1 MNLFRLWR
9 DYRARLVASL
19 LLEALMRMLMFA
31 IVEPD
36 VLQRLME
43 SRSFVMPRMTILN
56 VVTIP

>member
-1 MNLFRLWR
+1 
-9 DYRARLVASL
+9 L

-36 VLQRLME
+36 VCCSGWWKAGSFGFAQDKL
-43 SRSFVMPRMTILN
+43 FVMPRMTILN

>member
-1 MNLFRLWR
+1 
-9 DYRARLVASL
+9 
-19 LLEALMRMLMFA
+19 MRMLMFA